1 MLGLLGALEV
11 TTVIS
16 IIILISIVPI
26 VLTVIVGAGLANYF
40 ELTGITWWAF
50 MILFYI
56 IVTGLLGLIS
66 V

>member
-1 MLGLLGALEV
+1 MLGLFEALGL
-11 TTVIS
+11 TTVLLVIVLVA
-16 IIILISIVPI
+16 IIPI
-26 VLTVIVGAGLANYF
+26 VLTIIVGAGLANYF